1 MADSGDFPDPGGNGP
16 LDLAAGEVAQMKNA
30 LPADTLASRL
40 LAMTYEPFLRR
51 AENRGMRA
59 TRSELLG
66 GALGMVLEI
75 GAGTGLNLQH
85 YPHDLTELVLTEPV
99 PAMYRRLRR
108 RVAQNAKAV
117 AVQASASAIP
127 LADASVDTV
136 VSTLVLCTVP
146 DVQPVLAEIA
156 RVLKPGGTLLFCEH
170 VLSQDVKLAQHQ
182 KRLAPYWAVFAGGCR
197 CDRDTETAL
206 ASQFDIKRIDTA
218 QWSGM
223 PSLVLPLI
231 IGTAARN

>member
-1 MADSGDFPDPGGNGP
+1 
-16 LDLAAGEVAQMKNA
+16 MKNKT
-30 LPADTLASRL
+30 PSSADTLASRFT
-40 LAMTYEPFLRR
+40 AAIYEPFLRR

-59 TRSELLG
+59 NRSELLG
-66 GALGMVLEI
+66 EAMGMVLEI

-99 PAMYRRLRR
+99 PAMYRRLRHR
-108 RVAQNAKAV
+108 AAENPKAV
-117 AVQASASAIP
+117 AIQASADALP
-127 LADASVDTV
+127 LDDASVDTV

-170 VLSQDVKLAQHQ
+170 VLSGDAKLARHQ

-197 CDRDTETAL
+197 CDRDMETAL

-218 QWSGM
+218 QWHGM
-223 PSLVLPLI
+223 PSLVQPLI

>member
-1 MADSGDFPDPGGNGP
+1 
-16 LDLAAGEVAQMKNA
+16 MKNV
-30 LPADTLASRL
+30 LPADTLASRF

-59 TRSELLG
+59 NRSELLG
-66 GALGMVLEI
+66 GAMGMVLEI

-108 RVAQNAKAV
+108 RAAEKPKAV
-117 AVQASASAIP
+117 AIQATGSAIP
-127 LADASVDTV
+127 LDDASVDTV

-146 DVQPVLAEIA
+146 DMQPVLAEIA

-170 VLSQDVKLAQHQ
+170 VLSQDAKLARHQ
-182 KRLAPYWAVFAGGCR
+182 KRLAPYWAAFAGGCQ

-206 ASQFDIKRIDTA
+206 AGQFDIKRIDTA
-218 QWSGM
+218 AWHGM
-223 PSLVLPLI
+223 PSLVQPLI

>member
-1 MADSGDFPDPGGNGP
+1 
-16 LDLAAGEVAQMKNA
+16 MKNA
-30 LPADTLASRL
+30 LPADTPASKFT
-40 LAMTYEPFLRR
+40 AAIYDPFLRR

-59 TRSELLG
+59 NRSELLA
-66 GALGMVLEI
+66 GAMGMVLEI

-108 RVAQNAKAV
+108 RATEKANAV
-117 AVQASASAIP
+117 AIQASASALP
-127 LADASVDTV
+127 LDDASVDTV

-146 DVQPVLAEIA
+146 DVQPVLTEIA

-170 VLSQDVKLAQHQ
+170 VLSPEVKLARHQ
-182 KRLAPYWAVFAGGCR
+182 KRLAPYWELFAAGCR
-197 CDRDTETAL
+197 CDRDTETVL
-206 ASQFDIKRIDTA
+206 ASQFDIKRLDTA
-218 QWSGM
+218 RWHGM
-223 PSLVLPLI
+223 PSLVQPLI

>member
-1 MADSGDFPDPGGNGP
+1 
-16 LDLAAGEVAQMKNA
+16 MKNA
-30 LPADTLASRL
+30 LPADTLASRFT
-40 LAMTYEPFLRR
+40 AAIYEPFLRR
-51 AENRGMRA
+51 GEHRGMRA
-59 TRSELLG
+59 NRSELLS
-66 GALGMVLEI
+66 GAMGMVLEI

-108 RVAQNAKAV
+108 RATENPRAV
-117 AVQASASAIP
+117 AVQASGSAIP
-127 LADASVDTV
+127 LESGSVDTV

-146 DVQPVLAEIA
+146 DMQPVLAEIA

-170 VLSQDVKLAQHQ
+170 VLSPEARLARYQ
-182 KRLAPYWAVFAGGCR
+182 KRLAPYWAAFAAGCR

-206 ASQFDIKRIDTA
+206 ANQFDIKRIDTA
-218 QWSGM
+218 RWLGM
-223 PSLVLPLI
+223 PSLVQPLI